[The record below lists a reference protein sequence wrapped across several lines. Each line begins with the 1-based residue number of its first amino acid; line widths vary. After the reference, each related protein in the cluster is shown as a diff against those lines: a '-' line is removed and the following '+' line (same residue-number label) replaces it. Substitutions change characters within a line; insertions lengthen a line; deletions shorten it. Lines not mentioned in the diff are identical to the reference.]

1 MSYWLIIPALGLSAF
16 LQATVVPLLSIGG
29 WKIDL
34 PLIIIVSWGLLTVPG
49 EAGLWGF
56 IAGVFLD
63 LFSGFPYGTQ
73 TIALT
78 TIGLLMGLSQTTIF
92 TTNLV
97 LPPVAMLLATC
108 GYDLLILAIAST
120 AGTPIQWNDY
130 ALWRILPSAVLN
142 SIALLLV
149 YFPLQRLYRYVYPQ
163 IE

>member
-16 LQATVVPLLSIGG
+16 LQATVVPLFSIGS

-34 PLIIIVSWGLLTVPG
+34 PLIIVVSWGLITVPG

-63 LFSGFPYGTQ
+63 LFSGYPYGTQ

-92 TTNLV
+92 TTNV
-97 LPPVAMLLATC
+97 ILPPAAMLLATF

-120 AGTPIQWNDY
+120 VGTPVQWSDY

-142 SIALLLV
+142 AVALLLV